1 MAMKTRIKV
10 RMQRH
15 DFQRVD
21 VTRPGTTLFCD
32 SGILWVTQS
41 GDNQDYVL
49 MPGQE
54 LTVGKRSKVFV
65 EAMRDSNFH
74 LS

>member
-1 MAMKTRIKV
+1 MKTKIKV
-10 RMQRH
+10 SMQRH

-32 SGILWVTQS
+32 NGILWVTQS

-54 LTVGKRSKVFV
+54 LTVGKRGKVFV
-65 EAMRDSNFH
+65 EAMRDADFH
-74 LS
+74 LL